1 MKKPSV
7 AETVFQT
14 LSPSSKQNG
23 APTWTQHVQRNLVP
37 EVREEVQRYFGRID
51 CVEAQYPGLDYTFA
65 PHRRRL
71 AGFQWHRRLFRAF
84 DSLNLTRDEILSLCN
99 WEGTK
104 AAKDRFEREQQ
115 TVITSTTLDGVDS
128 EPACGGPRGILHD
141 WNDSSQ
147 STPQRAHTP
156 ASTPANNYEGV
167 DASDEEDIDDRAGV
181 QLAQIA
187 PHQDVATR
195 EVGDVAQLDAQWEQW
210 MKDAI
215 ERNELDPETMRTIM
229 SQGRP
234 SQSVPPNTSSGVQPL
249 PIGSATPI
257 DEHAASTTR
266 PPTSASLGPQYHRL
280 REAMDELATTSA
292 RITADT
298 ADLLGD
304 VQTPASSTARPRTR
318 SSTDRDRAR
327 LSTLVEELSTNNARM
342 DAENSALQHF
352 LSRTRTETAR

>member
-1 MKKPSV
+1 
-7 AETVFQT
+7 
-14 LSPSSKQNG
+14 
-23 APTWTQHVQRNLVP
+23 
-37 EVREEVQRYFGRID
+37 
-51 CVEAQYPGLDYTFA
+51 
-65 PHRRRL
+65 
-71 AGFQWHRRLFRAF
+71 
-84 DSLNLTRDEILSLCN
+84 LSLCN

-115 TVITSTTLDGVDS
+115 TIITSTTLDGVDS
-128 EPACGGPRGILHD
+128 EPACGGPRGILHNS
-141 WNDSSQ
+141 NDSSQ
-147 STPQRAHTP
+147 TTPQSAQTP
-156 ASTPANNYEGV
+156 AGTSANNCDGV

-181 QLAQIA
+181 QLDRSA
-187 PHQDVATR
+187 PHQDVATP
-195 EVGDVAQLDAQWEQW
+195 ETGDVAQLDAQWEQW

-215 ERNELDPETMRTIM
+215 ERNELDPETMRTFL
-229 SQGRP
+229 SQGPP
-234 SQSVPPNTSSGVQPL
+234 SRSAPPNTSSGVQPL
-249 PIGSATPI
+249 PVGPATPI
-257 DEHAASTTR
+257 DEHATSTR

-304 VQTPASSTARPRTR
+304 VQTPASNTARPRTR

-342 DAENSALQHF
+342 DLENSALQRF